1 MPAGVGYGQRALEA
15 LAKGP
20 AQRLL
25 PGPISMFKGEQLKKL
40 TGFVK
45 SEGYG
50 TSMGKYLGGQSVKVE
65 GGALKWTMADNAAKM
80 HRRTT
85 FGVGGGLLAA
95 QTLGVDPLGAT
106 SAGST
111 LFRAGGHAA
120 IGSTMMK
127 MGGKTKLA
135 GIGYLGVGAVNLFS
149 SGNQLGP
156 M

>member
-1 MPAGVGYGQRALEA
+1 MPAGVGYGSRELEA
-15 LAKGP
+15 IAKGP
-20 AQRLL
+20 AGKLL

-50 TSMGKYLGGQSVKVE
+50 SSMGKYLGGQSVKVE
-65 GGALKWTMADNAAKM
+65 GGALKWGGANDAARM
-80 HRRTT
+80 HRRTA

-95 QTLGVDPLGAT
+95 QTLGIDPLGIT
-106 SAGST
+106 SAGSS
-111 LFRAGGHAA
+111 LYKAGGHVA

-127 MGGKTKLA
+127 VGGKTKLA
-135 GIGYLGVGAVNLFS
+135 GMAYLGVGAANLFQ
-149 SGNQLGP
+149 SGDQLGP

>member
-1 MPAGVGYGQRALEA
+1 MPVGVGYGQRILEA

-20 AQRLL
+20 AQNLL
-25 PGPISMFKGEQLKKL
+25 PGPISLFKGEQLRKL

-45 SEGYG
+45 SEGVGSSLANY
-50 TSMGKYLGGQSVKVE
+50 MKGQSVKVE
-65 GGALKWTMADNAAKM
+65 GGALGWGLARDTARM
-80 HRRTT
+80 HRRTV

-111 LFRAGGHAA
+111 LFMAGGHAA
-120 IGSTMMK
+120 VGSTMMK
-127 MGGKTKLA
+127 VGGKTKLA
-135 GIGYLGVGAVNLFS
+135 GMAYLGVGAVNLFS